1 MFIPSTI
8 TARRT
13 RRYTSTLYIHRTTH
27 KLDFEPMNGGRRSG
41 LQPPNVSDYP
51 PARSTFQRFGKQLS
65 ATKSRALADPRGL
78 LRNPIRYW
86 VGPTCLL
93 KAVFTAGPGVG

>member
-1 MFIPSTI
+1 MVMPSTI

-27 KLDFEPMNGGRRSG
+27 KLDFKPMNGGRRSG

-65 ATKSRALADPRGL
+65 ATKSRALAGSARASAEPHPL
-78 LRNPIRYW
+78 LGWPAYFLTA
-86 VGPTCLL
+86 G
-93 KAVFTAGPGVG
+93 FTAGPGVG